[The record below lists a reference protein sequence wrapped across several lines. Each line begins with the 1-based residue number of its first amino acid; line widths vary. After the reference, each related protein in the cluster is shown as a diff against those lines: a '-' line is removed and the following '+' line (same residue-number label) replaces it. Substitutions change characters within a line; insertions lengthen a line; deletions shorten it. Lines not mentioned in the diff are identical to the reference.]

1 MNTTHDRSKKILNAI
16 VQDYIQTAEPVSSR
30 AIAVK
35 YPMGLSPAT
44 IRNIMAELE
53 DQGYLVQPH
62 TSAGRV
68 PTDKGFRLY
77 IDSLGALDEPLNEQ
91 KELIRKSCETP
102 ANIEAALMD
111 TARALSILTNCAGLM
126 FVPKRESFVIKQIS
140 MLPVDRTSV
149 MALFV
154 STRGLVQTRVIR
166 LDAGSSTLSLES
178 ASNYLNS
185 IASGLTMRE
194 LRAKIVEEMRDV
206 KNLYDELLAGA
217 LKLGAM
223 AADETAEDGLY
234 VEGKVNIFEQPE
246 FRADFERMKKLFAAF
261 EEKNLLL
268 KILDK
273 SVEESGIHIYLGS
286 ESLVSEFEGLS
297 FVTAPYAR
305 GGETIG
311 ALGVVGP
318 VRMDYARIIPLVDY
332 TAGLLCK
339 VFQ

>member
-1 MNTTHDRSKKILNAI
+1 MNATHDRSKKILNAI
-16 VQDYIQTAEPVSSR
+16 VQDYIQTAEPVSSK

-44 IRNIMAELE
+44 IRNTMAELE
-53 DQGYLVQPH
+53 EQGYLVQPH

-77 IDSLGALDEPLNEQ
+77 IDGLGALDEPRNDQ
-91 KELIRKSCETP
+91 KELIRKSYETP
-102 ANIEAALMD
+102 ANMESALMD

-126 FVPKRESFVIKQIS
+126 FIPKRESFVIKRIS
-140 MLPVDRTSV
+140 MLPVDRTSI
-149 MALFV
+149 MAVFV
-154 STRGLVQTRVIR
+154 STRGLVQTRTVR
-166 LDAGSSTLSLES
+166 LDAGASKLDLES
-178 ASNYLNS
+178 IANYLNS
-185 IASGLTMRE
+185 IAGGLTMLE
-194 LRAKIVEEMRDV
+194 LRAKIVEEMRND

-217 LKLGAM
+217 LRLGAM
-223 AADETAEDGLY
+223 AAGGAADDGLY
-234 VEGKVNIFEQPE
+234 VEGKANIFDQPE
-246 FRADFERMKKLFAAF
+246 FRADFERMKRLFATF
-261 EEKNLLL
+261 EEKNLFL

-286 ESLVSEFEGLS
+286 ESLISEFEGLS
-297 FVTAPYAR
+297 FVTALYAR
-305 GGETIG
+305 DGVTIG

-318 VRMDYARIIPLVDY
+318 VRMNYARIIPLVDY